1 MPDTY
6 SYKYCEIYQLSI
18 LPAPK
23 DGKTLTFNPNV
34 EEGEIRIVITSDI
47 EGYADWLD
55 RRNAIFGIVAVSGV
69 PKGTTFEEWAKQVLP
84 AKIEKEAIS
93 RKKRLSE
100 NGAFV
105 IFEGQ
110 GSIEIDFKD
119 RKVHR
124 FGNLL
129 FGYDLIDEIPIGST
143 LRTAR
148 DRFFAAVN
156 ISNPNFS
163 DSKFIVRGSSFI
175 KDGGQEL
182 FFFRISGG
190 PVRLSVSKPLD
201 DKRVKEIYDF
211 WHIIQNESTLDRI
224 YKLLSMSSDIE
235 QDVFKR
241 YINAWTALEIL
252 INKLYND
259 YKKETLQSLINNSKR
274 KTELIL
280 LDKVKKYL
288 NQDSNFGFLDKFN
301 FIVDILFDN
310 PSEKSDKF
318 KKFKNQRDDI
328 FHGKAIGISDNELPF
343 AEIHDFTLDILREH
357 LLK

>member
-1 MPDTY
+1 MQETY
-6 SYKYCEIYQLSI
+6 SYKYCEIYQLRI

-23 DGKTLTFNPNV
+23 DGKPLVFNQNV
-34 EEGEIRIVITSDI
+34 EEGEIRIVITPDI
-47 EGYADWLD
+47 EEYANWID
-55 RRNAIFGIVAVSGV
+55 RRNAIFGFVAVSGV
-69 PKGTTFEEWAKQVLP
+69 PKDTTFEEWEEQILP
-84 AKIEKEAIS
+84 AKIEKEASS
-93 RKKRLSE
+93 RKNRLSE

-110 GSIEIDFKD
+110 GSIEIYFKD
-119 RKVHR
+119 RKLNR
-124 FGNLL
+124 FGNLI
-129 FGYDLIDEIPIGST
+129 FGYGLIDRIPIGST
-143 LRTAR
+143 LRIAR

-163 DSKFIVRGSSFI
+163 DSKFIARGSSFNN
-175 KDGGQEL
+175 DGGEEL
-182 FFFRISGG
+182 FSFRMSGS
-190 PVRLSVSKPLD
+190 PVRVTVSKPLD

-211 WHIIQNESTLDRI
+211 WQIIQKESALDRI

-259 YKKETLQSLINNSKR
+259 YKNETLQRIINNNKR
-274 KTELIL
+274 KAELIL

-288 NQDSNFGFLDKFN
+288 NEDSKFGLLEKFN

-310 PSEKSDKF
+310 PSEKSDNF
-318 KKFKNQRDDI
+318 KKFKKQRDDI
-328 FHGKAIGISDNELPF
+328 FHGKAIGISDKELPF
-343 AEIHDFTLDILREH
+343 AEICDFILDILREH